1 MKNQNKTQVAVTGLK
16 IKTSM
21 VLLAAA
27 LIAMITPSAATA
39 GPKSDHRGGAAVRR
53 DHEHG
58 GRIENHTGRRGKGHK
73 GEARHH
79 REAPTATLLAR
90 GPGGSQRST
99 VGPDGALYVT
109 ENLEGRTWR

>member
-39 GPKSDHRGGAAVRR
+39 GPPSDHRGGAAVLR

-58 GRIENHTGRRGKGHK
+58 GRIEIQKGGRAKGHK
-73 GEARHH
+73 GGARHH
-79 REAPTATLLAR
+79 REAPTATLLVS
-90 GPGGSQRST
+90 GLGGSQGST

-109 ENLEGRTWR
+109 ENLEG

>member
-27 LIAMITPSAATA
+27 VIALITPSAATA
-39 GPKSDHRGGAAVRR
+39 GPKSDHRGGAAGLR

-58 GRIENHTGRRGKGHK
+58 GRNENHNGGRGKRPEG
-73 GEARHH
+73 GDRHH
-79 REAPTATLLAR
+79 REAPTATLLVS
-90 GPGGSQRST
+90 GLEGSQGST
-99 VGPDGALYVT
+99 V
-109 ENLEGRTWR
+109 